1 MPVSSL
7 LFSFK
12 IVIVV
17 LWLSSSNVKLLA
29 ALKDDL
35 EEMFQPGKWNEILYK
50 DLKKFWNNT

>member
-12 IVIVV
+12 VVMGV

-29 ALKDDL
+29 ALKEDL
-35 EEMFQPGKWNEILYK
+35 KDMFQPVKLNEVS
-50 DLKKFWNNT
+50 

>member
-35 EEMFQPGKWNEILYK
+35 EEMFQPGKLNEILYK